1 MNFCGSDIG
10 SWEETVRGNL
20 SGSHVR
26 QRPGYAQIG
35 YVETQLV
42 AQNAYVNN
50 IGILDTPALAVTGN
64 LQVSFK
70 AMAYKNTSVY
80 AAGNNTA
87 KDFDGDARTAVSY
100 THLDVYKRQ
109 RVSLVQDIFGRIEFN
124 FLNKNSMKN
133 RTISILL
140 GLLAFVTG
148 GCEDMLDRFPKDKLT
163 PENYF
168 HTEEE
173 CRLYTND
180 FYSMFPNGSAIYG
193 ETADVISQTTLTSE
207 VLGTRVVRCV

>member
-50 IGILDTPALAVTGN
+50 IGILNTPALGVTGN

-80 AAGNNTA
+80 AATGNNTA
-87 KDFDGDARTAVSY
+87 KDFDGDARTVKVEILGGGTIEGATSKIISGLNY
-100 THLDVYKRQ
+100 TSFK
-109 RVSLVQDIFGRIEFN
+109 N
-124 FLNKNSMKN
+124 FTLMVENARPETCLRFTS
-133 RTISILL
+133 
-140 GLLAFVTG
+140 APDTG
-148 GCEDMLDRFPKDKLT
+148 GFSRWFIDD
-163 PENYF
+163 
-168 HTEEE
+168 
-173 CRLYTND
+173 
-180 FYSMFPNGSAIYG
+180 I
-193 ETADVISQTTLTSE
+193 
-207 VLGTRVVRCV
+207 CVTQ

>member
-50 IGILDTPALAVTGN
+50 IGILNTPALGVTGN

-87 KDFDGDARTAVSY
+87 KDFDGDARTVKV
-100 THLDVYKRQ
+100 D
-109 RVSLVQDIFGRIEFN
+109 
-124 FLNKNSMKN
+124 
-133 RTISILL
+133 
-140 GLLAFVTG
+140 
-148 GCEDMLDRFPKDKLT
+148 
-163 PENYF
+163 
-168 HTEEE
+168 
-173 CRLYTND
+173 
-180 FYSMFPNGSAIYG
+180 
-193 ETADVISQTTLTSE
+193 
-207 VLGTRVVRCV
+207 TR